1 MVPNAIVLL
10 YTCRNPATSLGVEA
24 STHAYFLFLFL
35 LESLWSEIWS
45 NVVPGISTS
54 GTRFSA
60 TSNSQSETRIPS
72 TFGRLYVRGLS
83 RGKWK
88 PVGGYVHG
96 ATLGDKGVYITETS
110 GTNRGTWRSKIKTL
124 MAMIVVQ
131 NGYPLCRNGGKFTPY
146 LHKRQQRLVATN
158 PPSFWSFLYSRLRS
172 TITFECLP
180 RRAQQNLG

>member
-1 MVPNAIVLL
+1 MILH
-10 YTCRNPATSLGVEA
+10 CHRE
-24 STHAYFLFLFL
+24 STRSPF
-35 LESLWSEIWS
+35 SLWFRSDYITLTSVISLLAKLMMSRFGWLTGS
-45 NVVPGISTS
+45 GLAAVV
-54 GTRFSA
+54 
-60 TSNSQSETRIPS
+60 
-72 TFGRLYVRGLS
+72 RLYVRGLS

-146 LHKRQQRLVATN
+146 LQKRQQRLAATN

-180 RRAQQNLG
+180 RSAQQNLG